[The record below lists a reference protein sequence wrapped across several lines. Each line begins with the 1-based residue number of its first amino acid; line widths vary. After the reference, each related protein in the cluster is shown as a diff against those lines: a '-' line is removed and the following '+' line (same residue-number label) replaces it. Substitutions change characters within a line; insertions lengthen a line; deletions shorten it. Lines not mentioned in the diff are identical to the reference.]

1 VACLHLSFRTVFAA
15 VGQVFNV
22 AGRVQTTLLSATA
35 SPSAVCPV
43 LDFFHLR
50 PLDVTVIRDRSAVF
64 RPNICLRVEALTSD
78 AGVLQRISMY
88 AADDAAGDL
97 LPAQP
102 RRILI
107 IVPSKALVDKVL
119 ERLEKELPGNVI
131 FGVTGDSSPAH
142 IEAAIVKGRI
152 VVATTV
158 LSTAA
163 TMTDL
168 DLCILAYTTW
178 SVQVSTC

>member
-1 VACLHLSFRTVFAA
+1 
-15 VGQVFNV
+15 
-22 AGRVQTTLLSATA
+22 
-35 SPSAVCPV
+35 
-43 LDFFHLR
+43 
-50 PLDVTVIRDRSAVF
+50 
-64 RPNICLRVEALTSD
+64 
-78 AGVLQRISMY
+78 MY